1 MLGKGHERDTIE
13 SKIKFNKFKKKSRS
27 SGVSNCGVTNLSNEG
42 SFCHLSKCSRPQTTH
57 HRSGLN
63 SGCVI
68 SNSWVVFIPNQVNS
82 RTVAYLLV
90 QFCLSFHLHFF
101 KIVSMASVQWLSL
114 FQSLSTV
121 IHSCA
126 EYYLRW
132 FLWHVGNTSAVI
144 HQQNNDFISLFISD
158 DIVAF
163 TFMSS
168 FPYLAWLSSTTEQK
182 HSKSQSFNFIQLFKI
197 WLSHQK
203 HQAGWRSRISSN

>member
-1 MLGKGHERDTIE
+1 
-13 SKIKFNKFKKKSRS
+13 
-27 SGVSNCGVTNLSNEG
+27 
-42 SFCHLSKCSRPQTTH
+42 
-57 HRSGLN
+57 
-63 SGCVI
+63 
-68 SNSWVVFIPNQVNS
+68 
-82 RTVAYLLV
+82 
-90 QFCLSFHLHFF
+90 
-101 KIVSMASVQWLSL
+101 MASVQWLSL

-144 HQQNNDFISLFISD
+144 HQQNNDFISFFISD

-182 HSKSQSFNFIQLFKI
+182 HSKSQSFNFIKLFKSDFVI
-197 WLSHQK
+197 RNIKRDDDQESQVNGKSSESSANNFFSTFLSTLNPVPLWNQSLFSKKYSHEEIVDHTK
-203 HQAGWRSRISSN
+203 WMIENE